1 MQIYTLYS
9 IPPSPTSGHLT
20 KLILV
25 WYYYDIPEL
34 QPRQESQIPV
44 SQIPVLNGVK
54 GEEISIPPP
63 RRGGEGIDSKY
74 IALAKA
80 GGRKGTFI
88 FYLILCLGI
97 QS

>member
-1 MQIYTLYS
+1 M
-9 IPPSPTSGHLT
+9 
-20 KLILV
+20 
-25 WYYYDIPEL
+25 
-34 QPRQESQIPV
+34 

-88 FYLILCLGI
+88 FYLILCSVI